1 MAVKTLTM
9 GPGVLTIGELG
20 TLKAFQSQVTN
31 CRLTPAVDRGDALN
45 VLSGESVPGDRDESW
60 TLAGTL
66 VQDFGDDA
74 GVWQFC
80 FDNRGTQLPFVF
92 VPNNAD
98 GRQATGT
105 LTVEAVELGGDA
117 KAKPTS
123 DFEFALVGDPDIS
136 DVAP

>member
-1 MAVKTLTM
+1 MPVTTLTM
-9 GPGVLTIGELG
+9 GPGVLTIGDVG

-31 CRLTPAVDRGDALN
+31 VRLTPSVDRGDPLN

-66 VQDFGDDA
+66 VQDFGDDV

-80 FDNRGTQLPFVF
+80 FDNRGDQLPFVF
-92 VPNNAD
+92 VPNNVDA
-98 GRQATGT
+98 RQATGT

-123 DFEFALVGDPDIS
+123 DFEFQLVGDPLIAA
-136 DVAP
+136 VP